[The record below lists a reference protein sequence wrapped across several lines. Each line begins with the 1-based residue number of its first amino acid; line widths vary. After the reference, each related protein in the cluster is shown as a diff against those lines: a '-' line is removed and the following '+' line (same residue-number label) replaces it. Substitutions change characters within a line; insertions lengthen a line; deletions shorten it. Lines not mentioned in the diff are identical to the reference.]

1 MEIIVKP
8 KVLSD
13 CNATI
18 NLKRIDLNESSNLLN
33 GKDINIGFGTTK
45 MLLHLR
51 KKRFDNSEG
60 A

>member
-13 CNATI
+13 CNAAI

-33 GKDINIGFGTTK
+33 DKVINIGFGTIK
-45 MLLHLR
+45 MLLDLE
-51 KKRFDNSEG
+51 KKI
-60 A
+60 